1 MSPGT
6 RSGSKRSRRDE
17 SESDEEVNFN
27 RSARKRRRILP
38 SVTSSDSEE
47 NSGHPVKKLS
57 HCRRGNS
64 LKKKTCNICNRFFQK
79 VAHLRDH
86 LAIHDPDRQKYVCS
100 YPKCKKEYNEVKNW
114 RAHFLKH
121 HAKGSKTQKKNNLKK
136 YEHKLKKVKRIV
148 NFIEGSIN
156 MNSIPSIILA
166 TSDTHRKLE
175 GENGRAGERKPGSS
189 NTSKI

>member
-1 MSPGT
+1 MSRVT
-6 RSGSKRSRRDE
+6 RSGPKRSRRDE
-17 SESDEEVNFN
+17 SESDEVVDFN
-27 RSARKRRRILP
+27 RSGRKRRRIL

-47 NSGHPVKKLS
+47 KSGHSAQKLS

-64 LKKKTCNICNRFFQK
+64 LKKRTCNICNRFFQK

-86 LAIHDPDRQKYVCS
+86 LAIHDPDRQKYRCS

-121 HAKGSKTQKKNNLKK
+121 HTQGSKTQKKNKLKK

-148 NFIEGSIN
+148 SFIEGSMN

-175 GENGRAGERKPGSS
+175 GENGRAGE
-189 NTSKI
+189 